1 VKKSALCLATL
12 LSLFCLPAQAH
23 DVETGSIM
31 VCDTQQQAERYAQV
45 FDGNQQGAISVVNAE
60 ANNPSACAV
69 VEVAFVAG
77 PAFEIVR
84 GKEHAFAVVP
94 IAVIGFKAPN
104 GIQRLQPTLVFTL
117 VKLREFAV

>member
-1 VKKSALCLATL
+1 MKTSALCLAML
-12 LSLFCLPAQAH
+12 LALLCLPAQAH
-23 DVETGSIM
+23 EVETGAIM
-31 VCDTQQQAERYAQV
+31 VCDTEQQAERYAQV

-60 ANNPSACAV
+60 ANNPTACAV

-77 PAFEIVR
+77 PAFEVAR

-94 IAVIGFKAPN
+94 IVVVGFKAPN
-104 GIQRLQPTLVFTL
+104 GIQRLEPTLVFTL